1 VPDVSEIFR
10 VSGPVLLQLL
20 QAITGHE
27 QIKTGWKYFSKIE
40 KNETSL
46 KVGRVEERNGESKGQ
61 NLTEN
66 MRGNYGKRDKTKG
79 DHLKE
84 K

>member
-10 VSGPVLLQLL
+10 VSGLVLLQLL

-27 QIKTGWKYFSKIE
+27 QIKTGWKYFFKIE
-40 KNETSL
+40 KNETRL

-66 MRGNYGKRDKTKG
+66 M
-79 DHLKE
+79 
-84 K
+84 